1 MTDIRN
7 RCVHCGSAGSYC
19 SCASP
24 SSKATIPYLA
34 TGGCPSEDNSYGYAC
49 HECAMKECDR
59 CPEILALNEEV
70 TPCDC
75 GTEADFFR
83 DGAFR
88 VHYKCLTKEEKRA
101 WLESYLGLD
110 NGALFDSFL
119 RNCRKPPL
127 HWRTSCRKPL

>member
-7 RCVHCGSAGSYC
+7 RCVHCG
-19 SCASP
+19 
-24 SSKATIPYLA
+24 
-34 TGGCPSEDNSYGYAC
+34 EDTRYGYAC

-59 CPEILALNEEV
+59 CPEILALDEEV
-70 TPCDC
+70 TPYDC

-101 WLESYLGLD
+101 WLDSYIGLD
-110 NGALFDSFL
+110 MEHTTA
-119 RNCRKPPL
+119 
-127 HWRTSCRKPL
+127 